1 MVLVKLVLLLLAA
14 GVVGYCVWSQR
25 EAPVPTEPVVAE
37 AGVAEQSPPAVDFP
51 IKMRVKRILEEWKE
65 QSLAAEVGRKR
76 SSMLEVNAE
85 INAIRQRLYDQGQ
98 HDDQTLRDLMV
109 RAAVEL
115 GYEKTQAEFL
125 VGRVLAGRSR

>member
-1 MVLVKLVLLLLAA
+1 MKILLPTLLA
-14 GVVGYCVWSQR
+14 VGGYFLWTYFS
-25 EAPVPTEPVVAE
+25 APEEPVTVA
-37 AGVAEQSPPAVDFP
+37 AEQPPPAVDFP

-65 QSLAAEVGRKR
+65 QSLAAEVGRNR
-76 SSMLEVNAE
+76 SSMVEMNAE